1 MRLRPATIISNRLT
15 LNFVLVLACFT
26 LNVALANSQLLCRA
40 RISESNTFL
49 VILRSGKPFSGN
61 PTCFGPRNIGTPL
74 GLACAL
80 RFMPR
85 RCEPMPYL
93 GCGGSNNRFCSL
105 QDCRIN
111 CLQFKRCNEAKPF

>member
-1 MRLRPATIISNRLT
+1 M
-15 LNFVLVLACFT
+15 NFLLVLVCFT

-74 GLACAL
+74 GFACAL
-80 RFMPR
+80 RFMPLVWYFNGESR

-111 CLQFKRCNEAKPF
+111 CLQFKR